1 MTRFGTFTATAW
13 VVAVNCLLIAQNAPT
28 KGNSANRDSINQNSL
43 IIQDFDK
50 RVDDY
55 VNLRKRVQAGLPTPK
70 SGSSAANIK
79 QYQQSLAQNIRAKRS
94 QAKTGDV
101 FTPPA
106 SQLFRKLIATPLQ
119 SNQGSKIQ
127 ASLRHAE
134 PVHGLTL
141 EVNQEYPQT
150 WALQSTPPTL
160 LLDLPKLPAE
170 LEYRIVGR
178 ELILLDT
185 AANLVID
192 LLPDALPESQSER

>member
-1 MTRFGTFTATAW
+1 MTILSTFTAMAF
-13 VVAVNCLLIAQNAPT
+13 VVAVNCFLIAQNAPP
-28 KGNSANRDSINQNSL
+28 KGNSANRGSVNQNSL

-55 VNLRKRVQAGLPTPK
+55 VNLRKRVQAGLTTQK
-70 SGSSAANIK
+70 SGSSAADIK
-79 QYQQSLAQNIRAKRS
+79 RYQQSLAQNIRAERS

-106 SQLFRKLIATPLQ
+106 SQLFRQLIATPLQ
-119 SNQGSKIQ
+119 SKQGSKIQ
-127 ASLRHAE
+127 ASLRHGE
-134 PVHGLTL
+134 PVRGLTL